1 MVALDL
7 KMEQAHPSRS
17 STDLYTKKNDR
28 KFLCAICTMSHME
41 FKMPM
46 LVHSVGSIVGS
57 AQKKKEQVQ
66 AHGWSIQAHQFPDK
80 EASLESAKKAQQGQ
94 QHGKD

>member
-17 STDLYTKKNDR
+17 STELYTKKNDR
-28 KFLCAICTMSHME
+28 KILCAICTMSHME

-46 LVHSVGSIVGS
+46 LLHSVGSIVGS
-57 AQKKKEQVQ
+57 AQKKKKSKGMHMVGPSK
-66 AHGWSIQAHQFPDK
+66 HT
-80 EASLESAKKAQQGQ
+80 SLQTKR
-94 QHGKD
+94 HH